1 MSPVPDHHQLDLDRL
16 NDLGLESEDIRA
28 LLTTLES
35 DLNAQ
40 INALSMALNAVMEPD
55 AMHRQ
60 LHALKG
66 MAGMLGQGTLLQSI
80 TEADDA
86 WREKRPDDGL
96 RLTQA
101 VMPSLRA
108 WLAEARDWL
117 QRYSSG

>member
-1 MSPVPDHHQLDLDRL
+1 
-16 NDLGLESEDIRA
+16 
-28 LLTTLES
+28 
-35 DLNAQ
+35 
-40 INALSMALNAVMEPD
+40 MEPD

-66 MAGMLGQGTLLQSI
+66 MASMLAQGTLLNAI
-80 TEADDA
+80 TLADDA
-86 WREKRPDDGL
+86 WREKRPDDAL
-96 RLTQA
+96 PLTHA